1 MPATSAV
8 PATAETTSAVPATAE
23 TATAEAAAAEAAKA
37 MATAG
42 AAAKAPGTA
51 KAPSTAKSAGT
62 TESPRG
68 PKSTGAAPKSAGG
81 PKSAGA
87 APKSVVGAGVGAG
100 RSERRALHRRST
112 KVRATRTLRRSG
124 GTWHSRHSRCL
135 RRRVCRSRRGVR
147 GWHQRSRQM
156 HRQVRRWELAWRLG
170 RSDLNRLLRR
180 RHVHGG

>member
-1 MPATSAV
+1 MPA
-8 PATAETTSAVPATAE
+8 TSAVPATAE
-23 TATAEAAAAEAAKA
+23 TATAEAAATKTAAAEAAKA

-42 AAAKAPGTA
+42 AAAKAPGT
-51 KAPSTAKSAGT
+51 
-62 TESPRG
+62 TESPR
-68 PKSTGAAPKSAGG
+68 S

-87 APKSVVGAGVGAG
+87 APKSVVGAGVGAR

-112 KVRATRTLRRSG
+112 KVRATRALGRSG
-124 GTWHSRHSRCL
+124 GTWHGRHSRCL

-147 GWHQRSRQM
+147 GRHQRSRHV

-170 RSDLNRLLRR
+170 RSDLNRLLRY

>member
-1 MPATSAV
+1 MPA
-8 PATAETTSAVPATAE
+8 TSAVPATAE
-23 TATAEAAAAEAAKA
+23 TATAEAAATKTAAAEAAKA

-42 AAAKAPGTA
+42 AAAKAPGT
-51 KAPSTAKSAGT
+51 
-62 TESPRG
+62 TESPR
-68 PKSTGAAPKSAGG
+68 AAESPRG

-87 APKSVVGAGVGAG
+87 APKSVVGAGVGAR

-112 KVRATRTLRRSG
+112 KVRATRALGRSG

-147 GWHQRSRQM
+147 GRHQRSRHV

>member
-1 MPATSAV
+1 MPATSAVATSAV
-8 PATAETTSAVPATAE
+8 PATAEAAATK
-23 TATAEAAAAEAAKA
+23 TAAAEAAKA

-51 KAPSTAKSAGT
+51 KSPRAAKSPGT
-62 TESPRG
+62 TESPR
-68 PKSTGAAPKSAGG
+68 AAESPRG

-87 APKSVVGAGVGAG
+87 APKSVVGAGVGAR

-112 KVRATRTLRRSG
+112 KVRATRALGRSG
-124 GTWHSRHSRCL
+124 GTWHGRHSRCL

-147 GWHQRSRQM
+147 GRHQRSRHV

>member
-1 MPATSAV
+1 MPA
-8 PATAETTSAVPATAE
+8 TSAVPATAE
-23 TATAEAAAAEAAKA
+23 TATAEAAATKTAAAEAAKA

-51 KAPSTAKSAGT
+51 ESPRAAKSPGT
-62 TESPRG
+62 TESPR
-68 PKSTGAAPKSAGG
+68 AAE
-81 PKSAGA
+81 SAGA
-87 APKSVVGAGVGAG
+87 APKSVVGAGVGAR

-112 KVRATRTLRRSG
+112 KVRATRALGRSG
-124 GTWHSRHSRCL
+124 GTWHGRHSRCL

-147 GWHQRSRQM
+147 GRHQRSRHV

-170 RSDLNRLLRR
+170 RSDLNRLLRH

>member
-8 PATAETTSAVPATAE
+8 PATAETAAATK
-23 TATAEAAAAEAAKA
+23 TAAAEAAKA

-51 KAPSTAKSAGT
+51 
-62 TESPRG
+62 ESPR
-68 PKSTGAAPKSAGG
+68 AA
-81 PKSAGA
+81 KSAGA
-87 APKSVVGAGVGAG
+87 APKSVVGAGVGAR

-112 KVRATRTLRRSG
+112 KVRATRALGRSG
-124 GTWHSRHSRCL
+124 GTWHGRHSRCL

-147 GWHQRSRQM
+147 GRHV

-170 RSDLNRLLRR
+170 RSDLNRLLRH

>member
-8 PATAETTSAVPATAE
+8 PATAEAAATK
-23 TATAEAAAAEAAKA
+23 TAAAEAAKA

-42 AAAKAPGTA
+42 AAAKAPGT
-51 KAPSTAKSAGT
+51 
-62 TESPRG
+62 TESPR
-68 PKSTGAAPKSAGG
+68 AAESPRG

-87 APKSVVGAGVGAG
+87 APKSVVGAGVGAR

-112 KVRATRTLRRSG
+112 KVRATRALGRSG

-147 GWHQRSRQM
+147 GRHQRSRHV

>member
-8 PATAETTSAVPATAE
+8 PATAETAAATK
-23 TATAEAAAAEAAKA
+23 TAAAEAAKA

-42 AAAKAPGTA
+42 AAAKAPGT
-51 KAPSTAKSAGT
+51 
-62 TESPRG
+62 TESPR
-68 PKSTGAAPKSAGG
+68 AAESPRG

-87 APKSVVGAGVGAG
+87 APKSVVGAGVGAR

-112 KVRATRTLRRSG
+112 KVRATRALGRSG

-147 GWHQRSRQM
+147 GRHQRSRHV